1 MSDISRGSS
10 KLDHLTDLI
19 GSMESVVVAFSGG
32 VDSTFLLKAALLSKA
47 KCIAVI
53 AVSPTMPKHDQI
65 NAMEMVKTLGADHVL
80 IERSEL
86 ESPDFVKNP
95 VDRCFYCKDQL
106 FGKLKEIALS
116 AGYRFVLDGSNL
128 DDLDDWRPGRKAAL
142 KHGVRSPLIEAG
154 LGKEDVRR
162 LSEELKLPTWNK
174 PSSPCLSSRFP
185 YGTAITLEGLRQV
198 DAAESFL
205 RTMGFAELRVRY
217 HEESARIELGEA
229 EIPRMLDDS
238 IRTEVNTY
246 MKSIGFKYISLD
258 LEGFR
263 SGRLNNQ
270 DILIKGELL
279 SL

>member
-1 MSDISRGSS
+1 MSDVSWRSS

-32 VDSTFLLKAALLSKA
+32 VDSTFLLKAAMLSNA
-47 KCIAVI
+47 KCIAAI
-53 AVSPTMPKHDQI
+53 AVSPTMPKHDHI
-65 NAMEMVKTLGADHVL
+65 NAMEMIKTLGADHIL

-95 VDRCFYCKDQL
+95 LDRCFYCKDQL

-128 DDLDDWRPGRKAAL
+128 DDLDDWRPGRKASL
-142 KHGVRSPLIEAG
+142 KHGVRSPLIEVG
-154 LGKEDVRR
+154 LRKEDVRQ

-205 RTMGFAELRVRY
+205 RTLGFTELRVRY
-217 HEESARIELGEA
+217 YKESARIELGEA
-229 EIPRMLDDS
+229 EIPRILDVS

-246 MKSIGFKYISLD
+246 MKSIGFKYTSLD

-263 SGRLNNQ
+263 SGSLNN
-270 DILIKGELL
+270 
-279 SL
+279 

>member
-1 MSDISRGSS
+1 MSGVAQRSS

-47 KCIAVI
+47 KCLAVI
-53 AVSPTMPKHDQI
+53 AVSPTMPKHDYL
-65 NAMEMVKTLGADHVL
+65 NAMEMIKTLGADHLL

-86 ESPDFVKNP
+86 ESQDFVKNP
-95 VDRCFYCKDQL
+95 RDRCFYCKDQL

-116 AGYRFVLDGSNL
+116 AGCRFVLDGSNL

-142 KHGVRSPLIEAG
+142 THGVRSPLIEVG
-154 LGKEDVRR
+154 LGKEEVRQ

-185 YGTAITLEGLRQV
+185 YGTVITLEGLRQV

-205 RTMGFAELRVRY
+205 RTLGFTELRVRY
-217 HEESARIELGEA
+217 HKESARIELGEE
-229 EIPRMLDDS
+229 EIPRMLDAS
-238 IRTEVNTY
+238 IRTEVNTHL
-246 MKSIGFKYISLD
+246 KSIGFRYISLD

-263 SGRLNNQ
+263 SGRLNERGVLN
-270 DILIKGELL
+270 KGELL